1 MCIGKAETKT
11 KEPNTTVTTNSNVD
25 IYSRNTSKQDEQ
37 GLQIQPPSMQDLEER
52 MATHSSILAW
62 RIPTD
67 RGGWWA
73 TVHGVAKSRD
83 MTDRLSTAQ
92 HARQ

>member
-1 MCIGKAETKT
+1 MCTGKAETKT
-11 KEPNTTVTTNSNVD
+11 KEPNTTATTNSNVD

-52 MATHSSILAW
+52 MATHSSTLAW
-62 RIPTD
+62 RIPMD
-67 RGGWWA
+67 RGGWRA